1 MSERNA
7 EAQTAR
13 ELRQAY
19 EVIAELEARLDEVNA
34 RLFKA
39 ERGKSN
45 FISHA
50 LNELNNPLSA
60 IIGLTEQVISMPQ
73 PAWDQVRESLQWVRD
88 EGCYL
93 EFQLKN
99 LFMAGE
105 LEDGVAQMRSARVDV
120 HAVLNAVITRY
131 LALAQRKGV
140 RIACNGAHALLP
152 MAGATRHFNTDGAAL
167 SLIFANLLDNAV
179 KFSPPGGEVRVQVDI
194 HPAGLDIAVAEDG
207 PGIAA
212 ADRTHVFDR
221 FWQHD
226 DSRTKSYR
234 GLGLG
239 LSVALSCTELL
250 GAKLQLSEPGQAG
263 ARFTLHLP
271 ALEADQL
278 TDAPDD
284 NVFFFDQP
292 GDDDASAEQRF

>member
-7 EAQTAR
+7 ETQTAR

-19 EVIAELEARLDEVNA
+19 DVIAELEARLDEVNA

-88 EGCYL
+88 ESCYL

-120 HAVLNAVITRY
+120 YAVLNAVITRY
-131 LALAQRKGV
+131 LVEVVQGELVSRHRPSVDVLFRSAATYAGSNAIGVIMTGMGDDGAKGMLELHAAGAFTLAQDEASCVVFGMPAEAIKLGGV
-140 RIACNGAHALLP
+140 DKVLAL
-152 MAGATRHFNTDGAAL
+152 
-167 SLIFANLLDNAV
+167 
-179 KFSPPGGEVRVQVDI
+179 
-194 HPAGLDIAVAEDG
+194 
-207 PGIAA
+207 
-212 ADRTHVFDR
+212 
-221 FWQHD
+221 
-226 DSRTKSYR
+226 
-234 GLGLG
+234 
-239 LSVALSCTELL
+239 
-250 GAKLQLSEPGQAG
+250 
-263 ARFTLHLP
+263 
-271 ALEADQL
+271 DQL
-278 TDAPDD
+278 AHWVTKL
-284 NVFFFDQP
+284 DQT
-292 GDDDASAEQRF
+292 